1 MAKRTRVKLT
11 LTVDSELLEGAKT
24 LSTEKGVPLSHMVEK
39 YFDFL
44 VHRPVYCFSC
54 GKRFE
59 ASKAEVHSECGW
71 VICPSC
77 KACRC
82 TLGDKEASVAF
93 NLRKTFEDLTVG
105 RVGE

>member
-1 MAKRTRVKLT
+1 MAKHTRAKLT
-11 LTVDSELLEGAKT
+11 LTVDGELLDGVKA
-24 LSTEKGVPLSHMVEK
+24 LAIEKGVPLSHMVEK

-44 VHRPVYCFSC
+44 VYRPVYCFSC

-59 ASKAEVHSECGW
+59 ASKAQVHSECGW
-71 VICPSC
+71 VVCPHC

-82 TLGDKEASVAF
+82 TLKPEQAAVAF